1 MQADGLC
8 FELHCADAKT
18 FSVIDIKALANV
30 FAIMRD
36 LQSEVEIRRRN
47 RTICCTVYANIKAI
61 RRSGKMMA
69 TCRRFSKPVKVS
81 NKRRCLNLETI
92 SGYTFFNALHEIIF
106 KNALVCDVRQQCSR
120 PPIAQGKY
128 N

>member
-1 MQADGLC
+1 MQADGPC

-61 RRSGKMMA
+61 
-69 TCRRFSKPVKVS
+69 P
-81 NKRRCLNLETI
+81 
-92 SGYTFFNALHEIIF
+92 
-106 KNALVCDVRQQCSR
+106 
-120 PPIAQGKY
+120 
-128 N
+128 